1 MMYKIRYKH
10 VVIVFGACIES
21 IFNAIIMEYML
32 LGSLYDVLHKQNDN
46 ITLTWLDRYSLSWQM
61 AKYLHNLN
69 PCIIHRD
76 IKSMNFLMKL
86 NGCQQHRFL
95 LKVCDFGLA
104 DIRHESLLK
113 SINNSIS
120 SQKNEY
126 VDEIVIEALI
136 KIEERPKIPL
146 DIPEEY
152 KQAIEDSWNQDP
164 SKRPSCFNLM
174 EQMFKQMKNMKQIV
188 ELTTTAIDLYHQ
200 QKKTNLC

>member
-120 SQKNEY
+120 SQKVGSLAWKTPEL
-126 VDEIVIEALI
+126 LI
-136 KIEERPKIPL
+136 
-146 DIPEEY
+146 
-152 KQAIEDSWNQDP
+152 S
-164 SKRPSCFNLM
+164 
-174 EQMFKQMKNMKQIV
+174 
-188 ELTTTAIDLYHQ
+188 HQ
-200 QKKTNLC
+200 EHTKKTDIYNLGITMWELATGLKP